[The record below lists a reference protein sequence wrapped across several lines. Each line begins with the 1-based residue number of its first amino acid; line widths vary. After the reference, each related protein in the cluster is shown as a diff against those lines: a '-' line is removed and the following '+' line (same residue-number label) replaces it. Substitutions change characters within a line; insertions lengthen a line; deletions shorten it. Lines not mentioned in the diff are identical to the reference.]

1 MEIEHEELKDL
12 SKREKKLYDRGLQ
25 AAEQQNH
32 MYAIDIIRDILRSHP
47 GLHEA
52 REKLRRIQLLR
63 SDVRVSI
70 FRHLLTSLKVLPN
83 WAKGELLIQRK
94 KMVEALDNGEKAI
107 TIDPTCFMCCYV
119 MARAADAADQD
130 AIVVM
135 TLEQAHKFNPKN
147 LTVLDWLARVYQSHS
162 IGKKVLVCRQKILAM
177 NPSSIKYQ
185 TQLKEATALA
195 AIDEGGWDEAERG
208 EADFRRLIRDKDEA
222 VRLEQEERIVKN
234 EDAIEKLI
242 ANMLKKI
249 EEQDTVD
256 NRKRLADLYSQATNY
271 DASLEQYRK
280 VIELSDGVI
289 EASIDDAMMAV
300 QVKKYDATIK
310 QWDEYIKNPDIT
322 VDEREN
328 GRAQSVALQQG
339 KDDMLLERYQ
349 DRVKRYPQSMEDRIA
364 LATRLYE
371 RDEFDEAIPHL
382 QQAQRNPRNKQK
394 ATVLIAK
401 CFTAKGMHDMAIE
414 QYNAAIAELPS
425 MNDTKKDAMYCLA
438 KTYEAIGRQDEAL
451 EAFKAIYATDLNY
464 LDVGTIIQEFYDQQ
478 SSVRHR

>member
-1 MEIEHEELKDL
+1 
-12 SKREKKLYDRGLQ
+12 
-25 AAEQQNH
+25 
-32 MYAIDIIRDILRSHP
+32 
-47 GLHEA
+47 
-52 REKLRRIQLLR
+52 
-63 SDVRVSI
+63 
-70 FRHLLTSLKVLPN
+70 
-83 WAKGELLIQRK
+83 
-94 KMVEALDNGEKAI
+94 
-107 TIDPTCFMCCYV
+107 